1 LILAWRTA
9 GRQLESPLVE
19 FKTSSDDVSPMQNAT
34 RLSRIG
40 LIVVAIAVAGCVHRG
55 PAVYVRPH
63 YPTFSVIPV
72 PAQLTPGTGQ
82 FRITRASV
90 LLADTTS
97 LDVRRSA
104 AAFLAVARPSTGYD
118 LPIVGSLD
126 SVNAAV
132 RAPADTLPR
141 TVIVLRRAADTTRGP
156 EGYTLVADK
165 DSVVVTGNDG
175 AGLFYGIQTLRQ
187 LLPFGIETHQS
198 AIQMGP
204 WVVPAVRIED
214 APHYRWRGA
223 MLDVARHFFTV
234 DEVKQYIDIL
244 ALYKLNTFHIHL
256 SDDQGW
262 RIQIQSH
269 PELTAM
275 GAPSEVGGGPGGF
288 FTQAD
293 YADLVSYAANRYITI
308 VPEIDM
314 PGHINA
320 GLISHPEIAC
330 GRRAPAIFTG
340 ISGGFNAMCPDSE
353 ATYTLLDDVIREIS
367 GMTPGPYFH
376 IGGDEVQGLTPQQYS
391 NFVHRAE
398 GIVRKYGKRMIGWEE
413 VATSDSIYHID
424 PSTIIQQWQGDS
436 LRIAIPAANQ
446 MIISAS
452 GHMYLDMRYTPL
464 TEIGLRWAG
473 NIEVRKAY
481 DWDPPTTVK
490 GVDHSRVLGIEAPLW
505 AETVRNITA
514 VEYLVMPRLP
524 ALAEVAWSPASRR
537 QWDDFRQ
544 RVSAH
549 APRWNLLGINYYR
562 SPQIDW

>member
-1 LILAWRTA
+1 MANRLIRAAGFLA
-9 GRQLESPLVE
+9 L
-19 FKTSSDDVSPMQNAT
+19 
-34 RLSRIG
+34 IG
-40 LIVVAIAVAGCVHRG
+40 IASCIHKG
-55 PAVYVRPH
+55 PPVYVRPH

-72 PAQLTPGTGQ
+72 PATLIPGTGQ
-82 FRITRASV
+82 FRITRATV
-90 LLADTTS
+90 VVTDTSS
-97 LDVRRSA
+97 LDERRA
-104 AAFLAVARPSTGYD
+104 AAALLAVARPSTGYD
-118 LPIVGSLD
+118 LPIVRSLD
-126 SVNAAV
+126 SVNSAV
-132 RAPADTLPR
+132 RAPGDTFPR
-141 TVIVLRRAADTTRGP
+141 TFIFLRRAADTTSGAR
-156 EGYTLVADK
+156 EAYTLVATS
-165 DSVVVTGNDG
+165 DSVVITGNDG
-175 AGLFYGIQTLRQ
+175 AGLFYGVQTFRQ

-204 WVVPAVRIED
+204 WVIPAVRIQD
-214 APHYRWRGA
+214 APRYRWRGG

-244 ALYKLNTFHIHL
+244 ALYKLNTVHLHL
-256 SDDQGW
+256 SDDQGF

-269 PELTAM
+269 PELTEK
-275 GAPSEVGGGPGGF
+275 GAPSEVGGGAGGF
-288 FTQAD
+288 FTQAE
-293 YADLVSYAANRYITI
+293 YAELVNYAANRYITV

-320 GLISHPEIAC
+320 AMISHPELAC

-340 ISGGFNAMCPDSE
+340 ISGGFNALCPDSE
-353 ATYTLLDDVIREIS
+353 ATYALLDDVIREIS

-376 IGGDEVQGLTPQQYS
+376 IGGDEVQGLSALQYAT
-391 NFVHRAE
+391 FVHRIE

-413 VATSDSIYHID
+413 VATSDSLFHID
-424 PSTIIQQWQGDS
+424 PTTIIQQWQGDS
-436 LRIAIPAANQ
+436 LKIKIPPGNE
-446 MIISAS
+446 IILSAS

-481 DWDPPTTVK
+481 DWDPLTDVK
-490 GVDHSRVLGIEAPLW
+490 GVDHSRVLGLEAPLW
-505 AETVRNITA
+505 SETVRNITA
-514 VEYLVMPRLP
+514 VEYLIMPRLP

-537 QWDDFRQ
+537 QWDDFRL